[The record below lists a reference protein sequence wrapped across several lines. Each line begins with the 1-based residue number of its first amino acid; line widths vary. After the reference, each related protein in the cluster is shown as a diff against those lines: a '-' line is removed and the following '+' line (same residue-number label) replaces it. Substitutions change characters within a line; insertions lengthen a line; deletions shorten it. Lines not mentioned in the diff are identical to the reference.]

1 MQRSPALRGGRGG
14 RGGFGGSGLSVGV
27 GASDDASDASASDGE
42 VAGPGEEEDAPS
54 SITGSGN
61 TDSTESRYATYF
73 DVKKKWMK
81 VNSNIFIMKYEI

>member
-14 RGGFGGSGLSVGV
+14 RGSFGGSGLRVGV
-27 GASDDASDASASDGE
+27 GAADDAFDASASDDE
-42 VAGPGEEEDAPS
+42 AAAGPDADADEEEEDSS
-54 SITGSGN
+54 SIMGSGN

-81 VNSNIFIMKYEI
+81 VT

>member
-1 MQRSPALRGGRGG
+1 MKRSPALRGGRGG
-14 RGGFGGSGLSVGV
+14 RGGFGGSGLSIGV
-27 GASDDASDASASDGE
+27 GASDDASDASDDD
-42 VAGPGEEEDAPS
+42 VACPDEEEEAPS

-81 VNSNIFIMKYEI
+81 VT